1 MKVPILMYHRVAD
14 DPSDRRYTVA
24 PKRFEQQ
31 MRLLRSRGYRI
42 VNLEDVIQAIEGK
55 IDLSSKVV
63 ALTFDDGFKDTY
75 NQAAPILRDLGFTAT
90 FFVVS
95 GLMGKESVWMR
106 QSGYESARLMDWMDA
121 LRLHTE
127 GFTLGSHAA
136 THVALSALDDAD
148 LAREIEG
155 SKREI
160 EDRVGAPVRFFAY
173 PYGIF
178 NARERRAV
186 EHSGFT
192 AACGTQSGF
201 NNADVDRYA
210 LRRID
215 VHGTDS
221 LRTFS
226 WSLLFGEN
234 SMSAG
239 RVAGYYSRR
248 AWSRFLAFR

>member
-1 MKVPILMYHRVAD
+1 MKIPILMYHRIAND
-14 DPSDRRYTVA
+14 ASDQRFTVS

-31 MRLLRSRGYRI
+31 MRLLRERGYR
-42 VNLEDVIQAIEGK
+42 VLKLEDVVQMIEGRTPFLPK
-55 IDLSSKVV
+55 IV

-75 NQAAPILRDLGFTAT
+75 NHAAPILRTLGFAAT
-90 FFVVS
+90 FFLVS
-95 GLMGKESVWMR
+95 RMMGKKSVWMSR
-106 QSGYESARLMDWMDA
+106 AGYPSAQLMDWVDA
-121 LRLHTE
+121 LELYAE
-127 GFTLGSHAA
+127 GFSLGSHTG
-136 THVALSALDDAD
+136 THLVLGALDDAT
-148 LAREIEG
+148 LTLETQG

-160 EDRVGAPVRFFAY
+160 EDRIGAPVKFFAY

-178 NARERRAV
+178 DERGRRAV
-186 EHSGFT
+186 EDSGFT

-201 NNADVDRYA
+201 NNAGTDRYA

-239 RVAGYYSRR
+239 RVARYYTRR
-248 AWSRFLAFR
+248 ALSRFSH